1 MKVTSQQPAGS
12 DLKSGKT
19 TTADHA
25 LTPEPAVPSGTKSFA
40 SVLDS
45 VETAGELPRGEK
57 EKEENRLRP
66 GEAAPRTVDERD
78 RDRPKDLVSPEAP
91 TAPLPKVVSPLESG
105 GEEILTARQILSVRD
120 LDNVVVTI
128 KNFPG
133 HQPQAII
140 DLPNSVLQG
149 LRVKL
154 SEDSLGR
161 INAEFL
167 VRNDGVK
174 AQIDGRAPDLI
185 ELLRFRGVNLAALR
199 TSVSAE
205 FSSGDTDTRQ
215 RSGAGQPR
223 PIGQTSAAGSP
234 ENAAP
239 AIEEHETDSDDSLTY
254 RA

>member
-19 TTADHA
+19 TSADHA
-25 LTPEPAVPSGTKSFA
+25 LTPESALPSGTKSFA

-45 VETAGELPRGEK
+45 VETAGESPRAEK
-57 EKEENRLRP
+57 DKEENPLRP
-66 GEAAPRTVDERD
+66 GETAPRTVDDRD
-78 RDRPKDLVSPEAP
+78 RDRPGEPVSPEAP
-91 TAPLPKVVSPLESG
+91 TAPLPQAVTPLESS
-105 GEEILTARQILSVRD
+105 GEEIVTARQILSVRD
-120 LDNVVVTI
+120 LDSVVLTI

-185 ELLRFRGVNLAALR
+185 ELLRFRGVNLAGLR
-199 TSVSAE
+199 TSVGAE

-223 PIGQTSAAGSP
+223 AVGQTSGVASAA
-234 ENAAP
+234 NAP
-239 AIEEHETDSDDSLTY
+239 SSIEEPEIDSDGSLTY